1 MRARLIGPVLCV
13 AGLALFVA
21 SGQRLGAASVAIYD
35 RLPDRIDADARY
47 VVYSHGL
54 IVEGD
59 DETPVSPEFGR
70 YDFPAVK
77 RALFEGGGFN
87 LIAPHRPKDADY
99 GQYVDALVS
108 WVRQLLKAGVKP
120 GRITLVGFS
129 RGGQMTASA
138 SSRLAAEGINT
149 AILAICS
156 KGDFVRDPPLILG
169 GRLLSMYETS
179 DSVGS
184 CAGLAARGHLA
195 SFKEIAIST
204 GKSHGAFFQ
213 PLPVWMGP
221 LKEWIA
227 AASTQASRTAAP
239 PHYTTPR
246 TAWGDPDL
254 QGIYTNKYELN
265 TPFERPKE
273 FEGRRI
279 DDVAVGEL
287 SEIVKQRQA
296 AAVYRPDGPQAF
308 MPFRDVFEI
317 GKGSRPWLVI
327 DPPDGHIPP
336 LRPEAAD
343 RATPAD
349 ASIFA
354 VNERWPVTGSEAGGP
369 FDKVEDFSLY
379 DRCITRGLPGAMV
392 PHVQGNSYQIVQ
404 APGVVAI
411 RYELIHDT
419 RIIPLEPSP
428 HVGAKIRLDMGD
440 ARGHWEG
447 DTLVVESRNFKDRS
461 TYRNAAAGTLRLV
474 ERFTRTAAGRI
485 EWAVTVDE
493 PSTWTRAWT
502 FMVPLTANNG
512 ERIFEVACHEG
523 NRAVEHMLEGAR
535 SAEHSRTN

>member
-1 MRARLIGPVLCV
+1 MRLGGLILCL
-13 AGLALFVA
+13 AGLALFS
-21 SGQRLGAASVAIYD
+21 SGGSLGAASVAIYD

-47 VVYSHGL
+47 VIYSHGA

-59 DETPVSPEFGR
+59 NETPVSPDFGR
-70 YDFPAVK
+70 YDFPAIK

-87 LIAPHRPKDADY
+87 LIAPHRPKGADY
-99 GQYVDALVS
+99 DRYVGTLES

-120 GRITLVGFS
+120 LHITLVGFS

-138 SSRLAAEGINT
+138 SSRLAAQGINT

-156 KGDFVRDPPLILG
+156 NGDFVRDQPPILG
-169 GRLLSMYETS
+169 GHLLSIYETS
-179 DSVGS
+179 DAVGS
-184 CAGLAARGHLA
+184 CSGLAARSHLA

-204 GKSHGAFFQ
+204 GRKHGAFYE
-213 PLPVWMGP
+213 PLPAWMGP

-227 AASTQASRTAAP
+227 TTNTQATKTAVPSRYA
-239 PHYTTPR
+239 TPR

-265 TPFERPKE
+265 TPFERPKA

-279 DDVAVGEL
+279 EDVAVSEL

-317 GKGSRPWLVI
+317 GRGSRPWLVI
-327 DPPDGHIPP
+327 VPPDGRIPALKP
-336 LRPEAAD
+336 DAQD

-369 FDKVEDFSLY
+369 FDRVEDFSLY
-379 DRCITRGLPGAMV
+379 DRCITRGVPGAMV

-428 HVGAKIRLDMGD
+428 HVGATIRLDMGD
-440 ARGHWEG
+440 ARGHWEK
-447 DTLVVESRNFKDRS
+447 DTLVVETRNFKDRS
-461 TYRNAAAGTLRLV
+461 TYRNAAAGTLRII
-474 ERFTRTAAGRI
+474 ERFTRTAPDRI
-485 EWAVTVDE
+485 EWAVTVDD
-493 PSTWTRAWT
+493 PSTWTRTWT

-535 SAEHSRTN
+535 SEEKK